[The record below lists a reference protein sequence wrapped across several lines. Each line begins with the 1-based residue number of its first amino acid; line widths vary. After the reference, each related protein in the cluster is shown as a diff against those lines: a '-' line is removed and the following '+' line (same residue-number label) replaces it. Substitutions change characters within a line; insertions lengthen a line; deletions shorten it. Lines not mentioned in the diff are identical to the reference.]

1 MQPDKEGFLYPVID
15 VDKCK
20 ECSLCEKAC
29 PVLNEDKLY
38 DNDPAPSTYALC
50 AEDSICQR
58 SSSGGAFSLL
68 AMLFIN
74 RGGVVFGAAINSNNE
89 VYHTSITSI
98 DELDKLRG
106 SKYVQSTL
114 GYSYREV
121 REILQKGR
129 LVLFTGTPCQI
140 AGLKR
145 FLRKPY
151 PNLFLVDIFCHGV
164 PSPLFLHK
172 TSSILSDRG
181 YDVTKS
187 LIFRDTKTWK
197 CQQSYGNHVVK
208 YNSPSILFKRIK
220 L

>member
-1 MQPDKEGFLYPVID
+1 MIKLCDKKDCTGCSSCYNVCVHQALSMQPDKEGFLYPVID

-98 DELDKLRG
+98 DAVSYTHL
-106 SKYVQSTL
+106 TL
-114 GYSYREV
+114 P
-121 REILQKGR
+121 
-129 LVLFTGTPCQI
+129 TT
-140 AGLKR
+140 
-145 FLRKPY
+145 
-151 PNLFLVDIFCHGV
+151 
-164 PSPLFLHK
+164 
-172 TSSILSDRG
+172 
-181 YDVTKS
+181 
-187 LIFRDTKTWK
+187 
-197 CQQSYGNHVVK
+197 
-208 YNSPSILFKRIK
+208 
-220 L
+220 